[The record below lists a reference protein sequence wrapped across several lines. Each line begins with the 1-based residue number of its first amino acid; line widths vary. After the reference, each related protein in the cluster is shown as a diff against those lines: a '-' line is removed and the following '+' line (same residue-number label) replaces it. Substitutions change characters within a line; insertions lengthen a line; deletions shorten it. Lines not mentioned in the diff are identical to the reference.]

1 MATVTHIDEAL
12 VQVLSANA
20 DIAMQAGSRIYQVQ
34 AAQGTAFPCIVFSR
48 DTQLKDPFTHM
59 LGAGELVRATYTF
72 SAISTTLLEVRN
84 LARAVKAALQY
95 VRTDRIRLA
104 VVRTDDDQQEPAA
117 SGEQLPVYRTDL
129 SVEVTYSEP

>member
-1 MATVTHIDEAL
+1 MPTVSHIDEAL
-12 VQVLSANA
+12 VQVLAADA

-34 AAQGTAFPCIVFSR
+34 APQGTTFPCIVFQR

-59 LGAGELVRATYTF
+59 LGAGELIRATYTF
-72 SAISTTLLEVRN
+72 SCISDNLLEVRN
-84 LARAVKAALQY
+84 LTRAVKAALQY
-95 VRTDRIRLA
+95 KRTSSIRLA
-104 VVRTDDDQQEPAA
+104 VVRSDDDQIEPSP

>member
-12 VQVLSANA
+12 VQVLAADA

-34 AAQGTAFPCIVFSR
+34 APQGTAFPCVVFQR

-59 LGAGELVRATYTF
+59 LGAGELIRATYTF
-72 SAISTTLLEVRN
+72 SCISDNLLEVRN
-84 LARAVKAALQY
+84 LTRAVKAALQY
-95 VRTDRIRLA
+95 KRTGSIRLA
-104 VVRTDDDQQEPAA
+104 VVRSDDDQIEPAP

-129 SVEVTYSEP
+129 SVEVTYNEP